1 MSTWG
6 YEWWAAYE
14 GERLTLREW
23 LQRVPPDP
31 ERLNLEKCAPL
42 FIEEVYLRRSYF
54 VDALG
59 IPKVKH
65 PGGRPSRYSRE
76 LAIDICCRWANTGG
90 AWLKALDSFKID
102 KTTALRWRRRHKEFY
117 MMFRF
122 IQDLLRHY
130 PDRFPPRRYRRR
142 RVVMNPEYARN
153 SSSIRRE
160 RRRGRPSTY
169 HPDFIFKVWPSQRQ
183 TARAIGVSKGT
194 VAKWCKRY
202 KEFGDVQKA
211 CWILKCRF

>member
-1 MSTWG
+1 MVALGKNGTGLFGGSMSTWG

-65 PGGRPSRYSRE
+65 RAEGHRATPGSWRSTFVVAGQIRE
-76 LAIDICCRWANTGG
+76 GLG
-90 AWLKALDSFKID
+90 
-102 KTTALRWRRRHKEFY
+102 
-117 MMFRF
+117 
-122 IQDLLRHY
+122 
-130 PDRFPPRRYRRR
+130 
-142 RVVMNPEYARN
+142 
-153 SSSIRRE
+153 
-160 RRRGRPSTY
+160 
-169 HPDFIFKVWPSQRQ
+169 
-183 TARAIGVSKGT
+183 
-194 VAKWCKRY
+194 
-202 KEFGDVQKA
+202 
-211 CWILKCRF
+211 